1 MTKRKIFKFSSIS
14 YFQDIVK
21 DNVDLSEFLIETLA
35 DKDDIIAV
43 KYWSNIRLN
52 IFYENL
58 FLFSESIRSTLF
70 YITNLGM

>member
-1 MTKRKIFKFSSIS
+1 MTKRKIFEFSSIS
-14 YFQDIVK
+14 HFQDIVK

-43 KYWSNIRLN
+43 KYWSNIRLS
-52 IFYENL
+52 IIYENL